1 MVPFYMPQKQNLR
14 YIEELHTGHFFG
26 FSAQHELLVGTP
38 VDRQAKA
45 MWSLTH
51 NPGPQWLVR
60 SYIAESGW
68 IETQPWQKKDMHAPD

>member
-14 YIEELHTGHFFG
+14 YIEELRTGHFFG

-45 MWSLTH
+45 ISVDRQAKAMWSLTH
-51 NPGPQWLVR
+51 SQPR
-60 SYIAESGW
+60 SAMTGSFIYC
-68 IETQPWQKKDMHAPD
+68 